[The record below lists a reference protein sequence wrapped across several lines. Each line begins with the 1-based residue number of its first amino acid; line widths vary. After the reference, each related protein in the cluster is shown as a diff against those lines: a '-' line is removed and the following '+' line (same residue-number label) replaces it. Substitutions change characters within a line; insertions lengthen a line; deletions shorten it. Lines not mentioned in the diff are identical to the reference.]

1 MSPRVA
7 VVGGGL
13 SGLLAARA
21 LSPDHDVI
29 LCEAGPSLGGAIGVV
44 RLAGVLTDSGA
55 ESFAVARPEA
65 RLLIDELHLGDRV
78 VAPTRSNA
86 HLWREDGLYALPVSL
101 LGVPVDLRSSEVV
114 AIIGTGEAERAAG
127 LDAAPMRAPRL
138 GETLGSLVRERMGDM
153 VASRILT
160 PVVAGVHAISPDLVE
175 AEAVIPGLGAAMVR
189 EGSLSGAARA
199 LRAGGE
205 RPGAA
210 VNGLDGGMSTLVTA
224 LESELSGVRVH
235 LNTAVE
241 RVERDGPAWV
251 VTTHGGRFD
260 VDLVVLAVPA
270 PVAASI
276 LDMPSVATPL
286 SSIRVGD
293 VAVVSLVV
301 DCAQLD
307 AAPVGSGVL
316 VDPDQSLVRA
326 KALTHATA
334 KWGWMA
340 REFGPGRHLL
350 RLSYGRDGVV
360 AEPMDTLVNQALS
373 DASRIAQVH
382 LEALV
387 DARVTR
393 WPQSL
398 VHARSGH
405 GELATRVAAAAAD
418 VQGLAVI
425 GAGLGGNGIAGTVR
439 RANSVRAQLDL
450 MGG

>member
-21 LSPDHDVI
+21 LSPDHEVT
-29 LCEAGPSLGGAIGVV
+29 LFEAGPALGGAIGVV

-65 RLLIDELHLGDRV
+65 RLLIDELQLGDRV
-78 VAPTRSNA
+78 VAPTRSDA
-86 HLWREDGLYALPVSL
+86 HLWRDDGLYALPVSL
-101 LGVPVDLRSSEVV
+101 LGVPVDLRSPDVV
-114 AIIGTGEAERAAG
+114 AIIGTDESERAAG
-127 LDAAPMRAPRL
+127 LDAAPMRVPRS
-138 GETLGSLVRERMGDM
+138 GETLGALVRERMGDM
-153 VASRILT
+153 VATYILT

-175 AEAVIPGLGAAMVR
+175 AEAVIPGIGAAMVR

-210 VNGLDGGMSTLVTA
+210 VNGLDGGMSTLVRA
-224 LESELSGVRVH
+224 LERELSGVRVH
-235 LNTAVE
+235 TNTGVERVVQDGRSWVVTSSVE
-241 RVERDGPAWV
+241 RVE
-251 VTTHGGRFD
+251 
-260 VDLVVLAVPA
+260 VDFVVLAVPA

-276 LDMPSVATPL
+276 LDVQSVAAPL

-301 DCAQLD
+301 DCAGLD
-307 AAPVGSGVL
+307 DAPVGSGVL

-334 KWGWMA
+334 KWAWLA

-360 AEPMDTLVNQALS
+360 AEPMDTLVEQAVR
-373 DASRIAQVH
+373 DASLIAQVR
-382 LEALV
+382 LGEPV

-393 WPQSL
+393 WPNSL

-405 GELATRVAAAAAD
+405 GELAARVADAVAD
-418 VQGLAVI
+418 VPGLAVI

-439 RANSVRAQLDL
+439 RASTVGAQLDL